1 MISFWVLIYFGLFT
15 GKLINIKPMNIFLSP
30 WASSLWVRKD
40 WILSFHI
47 FKFHFPSKISPD
59 ICGSPAMIIRPYN
72 VQVKWVKW
80 SIYNLQYFQQ
90 SRLHFRLKTLL
101 MDCRQSI
108 HQSEYKKK
116 RPPKEVLLLG
126 VYFQICTTKSKGA
139 EVICHNLH
147 IHGKI
152 MNIFCLKKRHF
163 KIVPFS

>member
-1 MISFWVLIYFGLFT
+1 MGTDISWSLYRETDQYKAYEHFSLTMGIFT
-15 GKLINIKPMNIFLSP
+15 MGEKRLDSELS
-30 WASSLWVRKD
+30 
-40 WILSFHI
+40 HI
-47 FKFHFPSKISPD
+47 FKFHFRSKISPD
-59 ICGSPAMIIRPYN
+59 ICGSPAMIIGPYN

-90 SRLHFRLKTLL
+90 SRLHFRLKTLF
-101 MDCRQSI
+101 MDCRQST

-116 RPPKEVLLLG
+116 RPPMEVLLLG

-152 MNIFCLKKRHF
+152 MNMFCLKKRHF